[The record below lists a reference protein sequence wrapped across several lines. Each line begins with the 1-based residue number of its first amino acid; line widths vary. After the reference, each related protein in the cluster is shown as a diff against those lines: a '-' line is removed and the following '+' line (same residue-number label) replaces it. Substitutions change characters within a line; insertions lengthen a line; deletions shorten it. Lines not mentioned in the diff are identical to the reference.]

1 MMKPLHNILIAGML
15 FCLTTSYLS
24 PGTPPPADEVVKQAC
39 QEAAVSHKKVLV
51 IFHASWCGWCHK
63 LDTLLNSPECKGFFD
78 KSYVIR
84 HLTILESKD
93 KKDLENPGA
102 QELYDKYASKDSG
115 IPFFLVIDADG
126 KVEADSRI
134 KKDGIA
140 PTSSGDN
147 TGFPS
152 TSAEVAYF
160 MRLLQATT
168 TLTTDQ
174 LAVIQGKLTQQ

>member
-1 MMKPLHNILIAGML
+1 MKTLNNILFAGIL
-15 FCLTTSYLS
+15 ICLTTSYIS
-24 PGTPPPADEVVKQAC
+24 PGAPPAANEVVKQAC
-39 QEAAVSHKKVLV
+39 QDAAISHKKVLV

-78 KSYVIR
+78 KSYTIR
-84 HLTILESKD
+84 HLTIFESKD
-93 KKDLENPGA
+93 KKELENPGA
-102 QELYDKYASKDSG
+102 EDLYNKYASKECG

-126 KVEADSRI
+126 KVAADSRI

-168 TLTTDQ
+168 TLTADQ
-174 LAVIQGKLTQQ
+174 LAVIQEKLTKK